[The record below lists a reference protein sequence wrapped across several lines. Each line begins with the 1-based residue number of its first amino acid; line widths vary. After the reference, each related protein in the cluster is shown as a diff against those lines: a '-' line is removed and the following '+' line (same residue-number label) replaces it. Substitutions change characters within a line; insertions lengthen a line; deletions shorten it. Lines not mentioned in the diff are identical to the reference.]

1 MSVRSHPVYR
11 LMDLVGPRSAAFVC
25 GVDSTTVLRVW
36 AGRAGSMPGG
46 VLERVVVVCDV
57 FDFGLEF
64 VERGVLVAWFLGV
77 DDLLPGVG
85 VSPARFAR
93 DCVNVRVLRDELFG
107 SVRRLVFE

>member
-25 GVDSTTVLRVW
+25 GADSTTVLRVW
-36 AGRAGSMPGG
+36 VGRPETMPSG
-46 VLERVVVVCDV
+46 LFDRVVVVCDV

-64 VERGVLVAWFLGV
+64 VVRDVLVAWFLGV

-93 DCVNVRVLRDELFG
+93 DCVNVCVLRDELFG
-107 SVRRLVFE
+107 SVRRFVFE